1 MNQDRR
7 LVLTIDDDSEIR
19 ALIRHCLRRLDIDII
34 EAKDGESAIAAMAT
48 ALPDLILL
56 DVCMPGKDGL
66 AICRELRAKPEC
78 RDIPIVIVSSLGEN
92 ETISHAYDVGAT
104 DFILKPFDATT
115 IAHRVR
121 YMLRAGKAF
130 GDLRR
135 SQGRLE
141 HAQRIAKFGYWE
153 WNVADNSIRCSD
165 EAYRIFGAPLGMELT
180 AEAVLRA
187 VHRDDLAAV
196 NSCITETMRTGQ
208 PYSIEHRIF
217 RGGSD
222 DRIIDHHGQAI
233 FDGKQQAQRII
244 GTVRDITEQRQAE
257 AKIHRL
263 AYFDALTGL
272 PNRLLLRE
280 HLEEILP
287 QTRAANQTAVL
298 MSIDLDRFK
307 RVNDSF
313 GHQVGDELLLEVSQ
327 RLRVITRSEGLTKHR
342 TLRRDRDFIA
352 RVGEDGFS
360 VMMLVDGSDLSS
372 LGRAAERLL
381 EAIRRPIELNGQ
393 AIYCTASLGIA
404 IGGQDGANAEALIKN
419 ADAAMFHAKSVGRN
433 GYQFYAASI
442 SKAATDELTLES
454 DMRHALEKNMF
465 YLVYQPKFDI
475 TTNRMMGMEAL
486 IRCRCL
492 IHGAIGADRII
503 AIAEETGLIHSLGD
517 FVLRSALAQLKQWEQ
532 QGYGR
537 LKVSVNLSPL
547 QFQNLR
553 LIHSV
558 KAALADSGVAPEQLE
573 LEITE
578 SAVMHDVEQT
588 IETMHAL
595 KRLGVSLSIDD
606 FGVGYSS
613 LGYLARLP
621 VDCLKIDRS
630 FVTDLPSN
638 KHEAIVARGII
649 SMARGLS
656 LTTVAEGV
664 ETDAQLEFLKSNGCD
679 QIQGYLLSR
688 PISPE
693 EITERFLLVSTNALY
708 ALA

>member
-1 MNQDRR
+1 M
-7 LVLTIDDDSEIR
+7 
-19 ALIRHCLRRLDIDII
+19 
-34 EAKDGESAIAAMAT
+34 
-48 ALPDLILL
+48 
-56 DVCMPGKDGL
+56 
-66 AICRELRAKPEC
+66 
-78 RDIPIVIVSSLGEN
+78 
-92 ETISHAYDVGAT
+92 
-104 DFILKPFDATT
+104 
-115 IAHRVR
+115 
-121 YMLRAGKAF
+121 
-130 GDLRR
+130 
-135 SQGRLE
+135 
-141 HAQRIAKFGYWE
+141 
-153 WNVADNSIRCSD
+153 
-165 EAYRIFGAPLGMELT
+165 
-180 AEAVLRA
+180 
-187 VHRDDLAAV
+187 
-196 NSCITETMRTGQ
+196 
-208 PYSIEHRIF
+208 
-217 RGGSD
+217 
-222 DRIIDHHGQAI
+222 
-233 FDGKQQAQRII
+233 QQ
-244 GTVRDITEQRQAE
+244 
-257 AKIHRL
+257 
-263 AYFDALTGL
+263 
-272 PNRLLLRE
+272 
-280 HLEEILP
+280 
-287 QTRAANQTAVL
+287 
-298 MSIDLDRFK
+298 
-307 RVNDSF
+307 
-313 GHQVGDELLLEVSQ
+313 
-327 RLRVITRSEGLTKHR
+327 
-342 TLRRDRDFIA
+342 
-352 RVGEDGFS
+352 
-360 VMMLVDGSDLSS
+360 
-372 LGRAAERLL
+372 
-381 EAIRRPIELNGQ
+381 
-393 AIYCTASLGIA
+393 ASLGIA
-404 IGGQDGANAEALIKN
+404 IGGQDGANADALIKN

-454 DMRHALEKNMF
+454 DMRQALENNMF
-465 YLVYQPKFDI
+465 YLVYQPKFHV

-547 QFQNLR
+547 QFRNLR

-558 KAALADSGVAPEQLE
+558 EAALADSGVAPEQLE

>member
-1 MNQDRR
+1 MSFVKQSSA
-7 LVLTIDDDSEIR
+7 LVL
-19 ALIRHCLRRLDIDII
+19 L
-34 EAKDGESAIAAMAT
+34 AIAFINAPFSVWAQT
-48 ALPDLILL
+48 
-56 DVCMPGKDGL
+56 L
-66 AICRELRAKPEC
+66 APHQQLA
-78 RDIPIVIVSSLGEN
+78 RDIHKELVEINTVTATGD
-92 ETISHAYDVGAT
+92 THQGARPSAN
-104 DFILKPFDATT
+104 D
-115 IAHRVR
+115 
-121 YMLRAGKAF
+121 
-130 GDLRR
+130 
-135 SQGRLE
+135 
-141 HAQRIAKFGYWE
+141 
-153 WNVADNSIRCSD
+153 
-165 EAYRIFGAPLGMELT
+165 T
-180 AEAVLRA
+180 A
-187 VHRDDLAAV
+187 
-196 NSCITETMRTGQ
+196 
-208 PYSIEHRIF
+208 
-217 RGGSD
+217 
-222 DRIIDHHGQAI
+222 
-233 FDGKQQAQRII
+233 
-244 GTVRDITEQRQAE
+244 
-257 AKIHRL
+257 
-263 AYFDALTGL
+263 
-272 PNRLLLRE
+272 LLRE
-280 HLEEILP
+280 
-287 QTRAANQTAVL
+287 QL
-298 MSIDLDRFK
+298 M
-307 RVNDSF
+307 
-313 GHQVGDELLLEVSQ
+313 QQ
-327 RLRVITRSEGLTKHR
+327 
-342 TLRRDRDFIA
+342 
-352 RVGEDGFS
+352 
-360 VMMLVDGSDLSS
+360 
-372 LGRAAERLL
+372 
-381 EAIRRPIELNGQ
+381 
-393 AIYCTASLGIA
+393 ASLGIA
-404 IGGQDGANAEALIKN
+404 IGGQDGANADALIKN

-454 DMRHALEKNMF
+454 DMRQALENNMF
-465 YLVYQPKFDI
+465 YLVYQPKFHV

-492 IHGAIGADRII
+492 ILGAIGADRII

-532 QGYGR
+532 QGYRR

-547 QFQNLR
+547 QFRNLR

-558 KAALADSGVAPEQLE
+558 EAALADSGVAPGQLE

-693 EITERFLLVSTNALY
+693 EITERFLLVSTNASY

>member
-19 ALIRHCLRRLDIDII
+19 ALIRHCLRRLDIDIV

-78 RDIPIVIVSSLGEN
+78 RDIPIVIVSSRGEN

-196 NSCITETMRTGQ
+196 NSCIAETMRTGNT
-208 PYSIEHRIF
+208 YSIEHRIF

-272 PNRLLLRE
+272 P
-280 HLEEILP
+280 
-287 QTRAANQTAVL
+287 
-298 MSIDLDRFK
+298 
-307 RVNDSF
+307 
-313 GHQVGDELLLEVSQ
+313 
-327 RLRVITRSEGLTKHR
+327 
-342 TLRRDRDFIA
+342 
-352 RVGEDGFS
+352 
-360 VMMLVDGSDLSS
+360 
-372 LGRAAERLL
+372 
-381 EAIRRPIELNGQ
+381 
-393 AIYCTASLGIA
+393 
-404 IGGQDGANAEALIKN
+404 
-419 ADAAMFHAKSVGRN
+419 
-433 GYQFYAASI
+433 
-442 SKAATDELTLES
+442 
-454 DMRHALEKNMF
+454 
-465 YLVYQPKFDI
+465 
-475 TTNRMMGMEAL
+475 
-486 IRCRCL
+486 
-492 IHGAIGADRII
+492 
-503 AIAEETGLIHSLGD
+503 
-517 FVLRSALAQLKQWEQ
+517 
-532 QGYGR
+532 
-537 LKVSVNLSPL
+537 
-547 QFQNLR
+547 
-553 LIHSV
+553 
-558 KAALADSGVAPEQLE
+558 
-573 LEITE
+573 
-578 SAVMHDVEQT
+578 
-588 IETMHAL
+588 
-595 KRLGVSLSIDD
+595 
-606 FGVGYSS
+606 
-613 LGYLARLP
+613 
-621 VDCLKIDRS
+621 
-630 FVTDLPSN
+630 
-638 KHEAIVARGII
+638 
-649 SMARGLS
+649 
-656 LTTVAEGV
+656 
-664 ETDAQLEFLKSNGCD
+664 
-679 QIQGYLLSR
+679 
-688 PISPE
+688 
-693 EITERFLLVSTNALY
+693 
-708 ALA
+708 